1 MDFDSEG
8 GCAYVGVG
16 NMWEI
21 SLPYGQIFCKPK
33 TALRNNLLKFS
44 KMLSLLL
51 FSCQVVFDSSQPH
64 AAAKSRTPAF
74 QVSLSKVLELQ
85 IKHQSF

>member
-21 SLPYGQIFCKPK
+21 SLPYAQIFCKPK
-33 TALRNNLLKFS
+33 TALEW
-44 KMLSLLL
+44 
-51 FSCQVVFDSSQPH
+51 H
-64 AAAKSRTPAF
+64 
-74 QVSLSKVLELQ
+74 
-85 IKHQSF
+85 